1 MWAHNLFKEN
11 IFSVLVSFNN
21 NRIYIL
27 EHFSKLSSRTSS
39 TPPSPDMLPTF
50 DTLECISFR
59 HFIFQFTMLRSIII
73 STALHFSV
81 IFINL
86 NLTGSLSIFFPVHQV
101 RYDMLGVSDESED
114 TTYSTL
120 VVFVYGV

>member
-1 MWAHNLFKEN
+1 
-11 IFSVLVSFNN
+11 
-21 NRIYIL
+21 
-27 EHFSKLSSRTSS
+27 
-39 TPPSPDMLPTF
+39 
-50 DTLECISFR
+50 
-59 HFIFQFTMLRSIII
+59 MLRSIII